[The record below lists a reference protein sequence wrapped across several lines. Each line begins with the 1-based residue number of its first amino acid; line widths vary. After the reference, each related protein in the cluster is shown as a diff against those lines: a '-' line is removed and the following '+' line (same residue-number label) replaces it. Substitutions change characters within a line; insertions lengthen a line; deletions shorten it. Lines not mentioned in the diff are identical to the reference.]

1 MTFAR
6 DRALRMLR
14 MGLGFLLL
22 GNYYISRVR
31 RRWRH
36 ATQKAA
42 RDWPLATKKK
52 IRKNRPHSLPK
63 SHDLTATLPD
73 TTYSMLD
80 TLALYTNVILAY
92 ALTCLS
98 ALRVLMLLWPPQHT
112 VPHALAHLTSAAE
125 LYYLHHL
132 RSCAIPNTGGGGNVL
147 SHTLQ
152 MPTTHCVATGGLLP
166 SSAAMK
172 QFACIHHA
180 LSNGGLATSPNT
192 KPRSSGPTSA
202 NTECWPSAKGRIQA
216 RERAREVTP
225 TARARAKE
233 VLQAPTAREVEKQV
247 LEVTSTPCFHPPKDP
262 RCLHNRPWDTL
273 EAPELD
279 ILLNNI
285 HLLSII
291 LLRLAMA
298 RIMLGMV
305 ASSIRARIP
314 AIMRAEEATTA
325 AGRTNSSVAASGS
338 TESTTQG
345 TTSTLVACCFIAI
358 AGVCT
363 R

>member
-1 MTFAR
+1 
-6 DRALRMLR
+6 
-14 MGLGFLLL
+14 
-22 GNYYISRVR
+22 
-31 RRWRH
+31 
-36 ATQKAA
+36 
-42 RDWPLATKKK
+42 
-52 IRKNRPHSLPK
+52 
-63 SHDLTATLPD
+63 
-73 TTYSMLD
+73 
-80 TLALYTNVILAY
+80 
-92 ALTCLS
+92 
-98 ALRVLMLLWPPQHT
+98 
-112 VPHALAHLTSAAE
+112 
-125 LYYLHHL
+125 
-132 RSCAIPNTGGGGNVL
+132 
-147 SHTLQ
+147 
-152 MPTTHCVATGGLLP
+152 
-166 SSAAMK
+166 MK

-202 NTECWPSAKGRIQA
+202 NTECWPSAKDRIQA

-247 LEVTSTPCFHPPKDP
+247 LEVTSTSPPKDP

-314 AIMRAEEATTA
+314 AITRAEEAITA
-325 AGRTNSSVAASGS
+325 AGRTNSSSREWIYRVDNTRYDLDISGVLLHRDSRSVHPVVVGMPAHESGPPRKQHTQRDAVVKIATWNVANM
-338 TESTTQG
+338 STTETALAYMSSVLNRHSIDFLALTETHLEDDLLVG
-345 TTSTLVACCFIAI
+345 RLRSMNWNVEVRERDNSSTGGVAIVIHKARV
-358 AGVCT
+358 GLRTCT
-363 R
+363 DR